1 MRTNTPVGLSSLL
14 SIRIVYRYRTLLTS
28 CPVWPSMS
36 IESDDDP
43 ENPGVPTRISLE
55 LSEDGEMWLVRDE
68 ETGVATEGETRQ
80 QALEMLDD
88 AVAAYNGEAGRE
100 PTDEELRERG
110 IDPEDNTSGELPDI
124 LK

>member
-1 MRTNTPVGLSSLL
+1 
-14 SIRIVYRYRTLLTS
+14 
-28 CPVWPSMS
+28 MS

-88 AVAAYNGEAGRE
+88 AVAAYNGAGRKT
-100 PTDEELRERG
+100 TDKQPRELG
-110 IDPEDNTSGELPDI
+110 D
-124 LK
+124 

>member
-1 MRTNTPVGLSSLL
+1 
-14 SIRIVYRYRTLLTS
+14 
-28 CPVWPSMS
+28 MS

>member
-1 MRTNTPVGLSSLL
+1 
-14 SIRIVYRYRTLLTS
+14 
-28 CPVWPSMS
+28 MS

-55 LSEDGEMWLVRDE
+55 LSDDGEVWLVRDE

>member
-1 MRTNTPVGLSSLL
+1 
-14 SIRIVYRYRTLLTS
+14 
-28 CPVWPSMS
+28 MS

-80 QALEMLDD
+80 HALEMLDD

>member
-1 MRTNTPVGLSSLL
+1 
-14 SIRIVYRYRTLLTS
+14 
-28 CPVWPSMS
+28 MS

-55 LSEDGEMWLVRDE
+55 LSEDGEVWLVRDE

-80 QALEMLDD
+80 HALEMLDD

-100 PTDEELRERG
+100 PTDEELREMG

>member
-1 MRTNTPVGLSSLL
+1 
-14 SIRIVYRYRTLLTS
+14 
-28 CPVWPSMS
+28 MS

-43 ENPGVPTRISLE
+43 ENAGIPTRISLE
-55 LSEDGEMWLVRDE
+55 LSDDGEVWLVRDE

-80 QALEMLDD
+80 QALDMLDD

>member
-1 MRTNTPVGLSSLL
+1 
-14 SIRIVYRYRTLLTS
+14 
-28 CPVWPSMS
+28 MS

-88 AVAAYNGEAGRE
+88 AVAAYNGESGRE